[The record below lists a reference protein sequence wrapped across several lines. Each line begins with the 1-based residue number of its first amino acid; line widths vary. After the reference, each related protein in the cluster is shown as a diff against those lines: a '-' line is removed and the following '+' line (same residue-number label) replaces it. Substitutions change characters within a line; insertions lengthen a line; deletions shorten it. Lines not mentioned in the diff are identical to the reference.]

1 MWACLV
7 WMSTTWVWAAQP
19 DLPPAPAEKESAAV
33 DVQLRRLPK
42 IEPGSVVDPGP
53 PTGWSHLLIAAY
65 PRVGSGD
72 VKKVNRTVLRFGS
85 LITFTM
91 AANVVSQELPDGSKR
106 YQLQKVGWGL
116 GTRVRGRNTIV
127 SADTHEQLGADL
139 GYIGAEI
146 LKRNEQGLQN
156 SFMQVA
162 QSSTMVVC
170 DYSSLVHHGGE
181 HRWMVIRH
189 AVLLNATDGHLTT
202 LAWLLERGTHQEY
215 ALAEDR
221 LQILPPAMHEDRV
234 FHVDAEQFFFGIPK
248 SEAFAVA
255 KIPQGTPANPSAELK
270 SLVALRPYTPGAAQL
285 LEMELRA
292 IARQPS
298 QIAGRIRP
306 YSDLFWTWGRF
317 PQTAGTSGGP
327 GYRPEMHTL
336 SRSRIIRV
344 SRAFRCSCGLGS
356 QRTDES
362 IGSQP
367 KAAITLCVMSRV
379 PVVLGDPGYRDG
391 SQWT

>member
-7 WMSTTWVWAAQP
+7 WMSTAWVWAAQP
-19 DLPPAPAEKESAAV
+19 DMPPAMAANESANV
-33 DVQLRRLPK
+33 DVQVRRLAK
-42 IEPGSVVDPGP
+42 IEPGSVVDPEP

-65 PRVGSGD
+65 PRVGSGE
-72 VKKVNRTVLRFGS
+72 VKKVNRTVLGFGS

-156 SFMQVA
+156 SFLQVA

-170 DYSSLVHHGGE
+170 DYSSLVHHGGQ

-202 LAWLLERGTHQEY
+202 LAWLLQRGTHQEY
-215 ALAEDR
+215 VLADDR
-221 LQILPPAMHEDRV
+221 LQILPPAMREDRV
-234 FHVDAEQFFFGIPK
+234 FHVDAAQFFLGIPK
-248 SEAFAVA
+248 SEAFAVDR
-255 KIPQGTPANPSAELK
+255 IPQGTPASPSAELK
-270 SLVALRPYTPGAAQL
+270 SLVALRPYTPGAARLWKRNSRNCSPAQPNSGC
-285 LEMELRA
+285 A
-292 IARQPS
+292 IR
-298 QIAGRIRP
+298 R
-306 YSDLFWTWGRF
+306 YSNLDLDRCQVG
-317 PQTAGTSGGP
+317 PASGAGTG
-327 GYRPEMHTL
+327 RPRVSLAPVRARKRISQVSCTSW
-336 SRSRIIRV
+336 SRSARRQRNRV
-344 SRAFRCSCGLGS
+344 ER
-356 QRTDES
+356 Q
-362 IGSQP
+362 
-367 KAAITLCVMSRV
+367 V
-379 PVVLGDPGYRDG
+379 
-391 SQWT
+391 